1 VRMTPTQA
9 LPTDSQSPVEA
20 KPFEAW
26 KQKGEELFITLQL
39 KEDEYETSQWV
50 IGDWLLKGKETLKF
64 GKKAYDVAEQITGWK
79 RGNLYNVVSVVRR
92 FQDPSLRSETK
103 LKWSH
108 FKELARIKDEKKRLE
123 VLDKLND
130 GFPKTVLQVRDA
142 VEKVLEKKQAKQGQS
157 APKAFYLHTSLEK
170 EDRHLFRVL
179 AKRRKKTSDELLRS
193 IVLKF
198 IAEHKHEIQVKSRAR
213 KR

>member
-1 VRMTPTQA
+1 MTPTQA

-26 KQKGEELFITLQL
+26 KQKGEDLFITLQL
-39 KEDEYETSQWV
+39 KEDEYETSQWD
-50 IGDWLLKGKETLKF
+50 IGDWLLKGKETF
-64 GKKAYDVAEQITGWK
+64 GEMAYEAAKQITRWEKGT
-79 RGNLYNVVSVVRR
+79 LYNVVSVVRR
-92 FQDPSLRSETK
+92 FRDPSLRSETK

-108 FKELARIKDEKKRLE
+108 FKELARIDNEKKRLD

-130 GFPKTVLQVRDA
+130 GFPKTVLQVRAA
-142 VEKVLEKKQAKQGQS
+142 VDKAIGKKTAKHN
-157 APKAFYLHTSLEK
+157 AAKAFYLKTSLKQEQRSIFK
-170 EDRHLFRVL
+170 AL
-179 AKRRKKTSDELLRS
+179 AKKWKKTPDELLRS

-198 IAEHKHEIQVKSRAR
+198 IREHEDEIQVKSRAR